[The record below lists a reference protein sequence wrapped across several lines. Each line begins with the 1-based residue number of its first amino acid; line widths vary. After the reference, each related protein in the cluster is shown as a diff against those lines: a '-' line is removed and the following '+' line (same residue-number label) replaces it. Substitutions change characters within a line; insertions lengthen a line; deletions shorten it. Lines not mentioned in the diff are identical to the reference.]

1 MTIKDPITPH
11 VLLHYRIKLSPFQNE
26 PNFCINQTDKSQ
38 NISTRLVKTMYR
50 LKLSTN
56 NNNIKFQMAP
66 KVVTN

>member
-1 MTIKDPITPH
+1 M
-11 VLLHYRIKLSPFQNE
+11 KLSPLQNK
-26 PNFCINQTDKSQ
+26 PNFCINQTVKSE